1 MMTLSISHH
10 TAELGDVRLHY
21 VTCGQ
26 GPAVVLLH
34 GWPQTWWEW
43 RRIMPALSQRYTVIA
58 PDLRGLGDSS
68 CPQTGYDKR
77 TVAND
82 IWRLVNGTLGHQR
95 FFLVGHDWGGPTAY
109 ALAHAHPDAVEK
121 LAIVDVVIPFGTPE
135 ALTWGGK
142 RWHHGFHWVQD
153 LPEALVAGR
162 ERTYLSWFYTNLA
175 YNPAAITREDIDE
188 YVRAYSQPGVL
199 RAGFEYYRATPTDI
213 AHNNELMKTKLRMP
227 VLAVG
232 GAGGKGRGL
241 QVLENLKELATDVR
255 GGAIPACGHWVPE
268 EQPEELSKAL
278 MAFFGGAL

>member
-1 MMTLSISHH
+1 MTVTFSHH
-10 TAELGDVRLHY
+10 TADLGDVRLHY
-21 VTCGQ
+21 VTCGE

-43 RRIMPALSQRYTVIA
+43 RRIMPALARSFTVIA

-68 CPQTGYDKR
+68 CPPTGYDKK

-82 IWRLVNGTLGHQR
+82 IWRLVHDTLGHPH
-95 FFLVGHDWGGPTAY
+95 FHLVGHDWGGPTAY
-109 ALAHAHPDAVEK
+109 ALAHAHPQAVTK
-121 LAIVDVVIPFGTPE
+121 LAIIDVVIPFGSAE

-153 LPEALVAGR
+153 LPEALVTGR
-162 ERTYLSWFYTNLA
+162 ERLYLSWFYTNLA
-175 YNPAAITREDIDE
+175 YNPAAITPEDVNE

-213 AHNNELMKTKLRMP
+213 LHNNENMKTKLPMP
-227 VLAVG
+227 VLALG

-241 QVLENLKELATDVR
+241 QVLENVRELATDVR
-255 GGAIPACGHWVPE
+255 GGALEACGHWVPE
-268 EQPEELSKAL
+268 EQPEELAKAL
-278 MAFFGGAL
+278 LAFFGV

>member
-153 LPEALVAGR
+153 LPEALVTGR